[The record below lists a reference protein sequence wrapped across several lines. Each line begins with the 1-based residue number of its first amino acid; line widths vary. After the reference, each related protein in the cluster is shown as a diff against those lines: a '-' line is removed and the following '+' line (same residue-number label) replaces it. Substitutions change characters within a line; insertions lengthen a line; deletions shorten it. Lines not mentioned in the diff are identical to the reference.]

1 VEGAPDPGQRVGH
14 DRVKRFLTGRCDPAA
29 QRDFDHAYRG
39 FGHHGG
45 GPIIDTPVAERIGDG
60 VDQCLHLAKFAFAEP
75 VVGVDDGLAQLQL
88 LQSALERRREGWQ
101 PLRNDVDG
109 AEVRRGLEH
118 ESGREGRELVGVG
131 EQYFAFVGEVAVEGA
146 RAEPGTGGDLGDGHP
161 VEAVL
166 EEELQR
172 RVLEPVP
179 RVRFPTTHAA
189 IVDDT
194 ACHPVYSDDTACH
207 AEPIDSQTVAARG
220 AERRMRVFV
229 TGATG
234 FIGSAV
240 VGELIG
246 RGHQVL
252 GLARSDVAAA
262 ALIAA
267 GAVPHRGSVEDPES
281 LRRGAAQADAAI
293 HTAFFHQFSHA
304 AFATRLRVVLGGSP
318 RRVVPRFLAAAVA
331 TDRTAITTI
340 GQALG
345 PGRPFVST
353 FGTLALPA
361 GRVAT
366 EDLDVDP
373 AAVGGP
379 RGATEQAVA
388 DLAGSG
394 VRACLVRLPPL
405 VHGDGDHGFLPQII
419 GYARKYGVSGYAGEG
434 GNRWPSVHRLD
445 AARLFVQALEN
456 GQAGARY
463 HGVADEGVPFL
474 EIASA
479 IGRHLALPVAAAS
492 PEQVRKRFSFLASFI
507 GTDNPTSS
515 SLTTGR
521 LGWKPTEVSLLED
534 IEHGNYFRSQR

>member
-101 PLRNDVDG
+101 PLRNDVDR

-146 RAEPGTGGDLGDGHP
+146 RGEPGTGGDLGDGHP
-161 VEAVL
+161 VEAVV

-194 ACHPVYSDDTACH
+194 ACHPVYSDDMACH

-220 AERRMRVFV
+220 
-229 TGATG
+229 
-234 FIGSAV
+234 
-240 VGELIG
+240 
-246 RGHQVL
+246 
-252 GLARSDVAAA
+252 
-262 ALIAA
+262 
-267 GAVPHRGSVEDPES
+267 
-281 LRRGAAQADAAI
+281 
-293 HTAFFHQFSHA
+293 
-304 AFATRLRVVLGGSP
+304 
-318 RRVVPRFLAAAVA
+318 
-331 TDRTAITTI
+331 
-340 GQALG
+340 
-345 PGRPFVST
+345 
-353 FGTLALPA
+353 
-361 GRVAT
+361 RVAT

-373 AAVGGP
+373 AADGGP

-515 SLTTGR
+515 ALTTGR